1 MRYKFLRWL
10 APALC
15 ALVGF
20 VGFAPS
26 AHAAWTMEALK
37 WKRWTPVA
45 VPYSY
50 GGHVFT
56 QDTTWV
62 SGTTTSGLTDT
73 TSSWS
78 MLDAD
83 VMPASDYGT
92 VATTGDSTI
101 AGYFIVTAD
110 SNVASTV
117 IFKATTVQF
126 QVNYGTN
133 NGGWQTFSA
142 AAYPIAPDDG
152 VKVICVPL
160 LSRFLSITNDL
171 GPTTGAALSQ
181 PNTIFAPNVRAIV
194 SWGASNTAVPMARCY
209 VKKYIKNINVQ
220 RSSQPYSPINN

>member
-56 QDTTWV
+56 ADTNWV
-62 SGTTTSGLTDT
+62 SGTTTGGLVDT
-73 TSSWS
+73 TSAWS
-78 MLDAD
+78 MLDCDIVNIGDA
-83 VMPASDYGT
+83 GE
-92 VATTGDSTI
+92 VALDSTLAATFII
-101 AGYFIVTAD
+101 AAD

-117 IFKATTVQF
+117 IYKATTVKF

-133 NGGWQTFSA
+133 NGGWNDLTTAYGGLPTDAIKHLLIPIFA
-142 AAYPIAPDDG
+142 AARVVTA
-152 VKVICVPL
+152 
-160 LSRFLSITNDL
+160 DL
-171 GPTTGAALSQ
+171 GVDYNFPGGC
-181 PNTIFAPNVRAIV
+181 FAPNMRAIV

-209 VKKYIKNINVQ
+209 VRKYIRNINVNRQ
-220 RSSQPYSPINN
+220 SQPYSPINN